1 MFKWYEKESGQ
12 AVEKEVIDT
21 LYDEMRG
28 QPGLTCWFGELLAET
43 YNPDPKQ
50 ARDRQSF

>member
-28 QPGLTCWFGELLAET
+28 QPGLTCWVRRIACR
-43 YNPDPKQ
+43 NV
-50 ARDRQSF
+50 

>member
-28 QPGLTCWFGELLAET
+28 QLGLTCWFGELLAET